1 MSRACSP
8 GEPLDR
14 SRGRRSGQT
23 VQIEVHVAVEAAPE
37 PVVER
42 IHARV
47 IAIHEAVGR
56 VVVEGRLE
64 IEQLEMLH
72 GQRAEEL
79 GVVLLEAHRIGD
91 DAGLDLGRQR
101 ASRLHLERP
110 AARAGRRVGAS
121 DGRPDPAQELD
132 GWTG

>member
-1 MSRACSP
+1 MSRALSP
-8 GEPLDR
+8 GESLDR

-23 VQIEVHVAVEAAPE
+23 VQIEVHVAVEAAAE
-37 PVVER
+37 RVVER

-47 IAIHEAVGR
+47 IAIDEAVGR

-72 GQRAEEL
+72 GQHAEEL

-91 DAGLDLGRQR
+91 DA
-101 ASRLHLERP
+101 RP
-110 AARAGRRVGAS
+110 
-121 DGRPDPAQELD
+121 
-132 GWTG
+132 